1 MAIEPVT
8 HRPKYLYIPSTTH
21 PEESKSSAALGTEL
35 QSGKTDLSEVK
46 FALTGP
52 TMTSGETNRLHLV
65 CQLDTPFL
73 STVEPDQKRR
83 EMRRL
88 APTARLTK
96 ATRGPRGGRCSKLS
110 KVASQH

>member
-65 CQLDTPFL
+65 CQLDTPF
-73 STVEPDQKRR
+73 
-83 EMRRL
+83 
-88 APTARLTK
+88 
-96 ATRGPRGGRCSKLS
+96 
-110 KVASQH
+110 